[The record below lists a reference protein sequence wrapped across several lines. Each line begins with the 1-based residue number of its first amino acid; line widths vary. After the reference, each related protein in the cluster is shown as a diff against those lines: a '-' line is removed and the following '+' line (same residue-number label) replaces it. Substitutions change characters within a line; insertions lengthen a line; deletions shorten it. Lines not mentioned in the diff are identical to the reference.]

1 MGGEGGGRTEDA
13 QVFGVDTLS
22 RAASCRDGAGSP
34 CSLGPRSGCHH
45 SSSLSVTCWRRV
57 DESPC
62 APALQLNM
70 IIIIVS
76 QHRVV
81 TMTRGS
87 SAA

>member
-22 RAASCRDGAGSP
+22 RAASCRDRIAVF
-34 CSLGPRSGCHH
+34 PRASFSCHH

-57 DESPC
+57 DES
-62 APALQLNM
+62 PALQLNM

>member
-34 CSLGPRSGCHH
+34 CSPGPRSGCHH

-62 APALQLNM
+62 ATTEHDYN
-70 IIIIVS
+70 
-76 QHRVV
+76 HCF
-81 TMTRGS
+81 
-87 SAA
+87 SAQSRYDDSG